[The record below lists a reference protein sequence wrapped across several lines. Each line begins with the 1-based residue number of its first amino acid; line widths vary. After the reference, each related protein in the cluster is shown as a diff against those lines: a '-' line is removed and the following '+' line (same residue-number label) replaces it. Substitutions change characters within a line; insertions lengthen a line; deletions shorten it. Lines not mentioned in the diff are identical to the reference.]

1 MSPAGQELG
10 AAIFAA
16 AFFALFTVVF
26 VREESKAWAWGGAM
40 LFFAFSLLAA
50 WLLWRML

>member
-1 MSPAGQELG
+1 MSPACEL
-10 AAIFAA
+10 AVAIFAA

-26 VREESKAWAWGGAM
+26 VREEFKPMALVGAM